1 MRDRDG
7 LMKVKYVNH
16 MGNDLS
22 VVNSA
27 RVSFGKRSVQE
38 GYDQIGIDGYQTTV
52 PHITSKDR
60 KLISYLAMHKHWT
73 TFAHTSITLHIKAP
87 VFVARQL
94 GKHQIG
100 LVWNEI
106 SRRYVDYTP
115 EIYTP
120 EEWRLAADDK
130 KQGSSNQTVEYSV
143 QPAYVF
149 ALQCYQNMIESGIA
163 PEQARMVLPQSTY
176 TEWYWTGSLAAFHRV
191 CTQRTAEDAQKETR
205 EIGHQIA
212 ERCAKLFPISWVN
225 LIEDGEYL

>member
-1 MRDRDG
+1 
-7 LMKVKYVNH
+7 MKVKYVNH

-27 RVSFGKRSVQE
+27 RVSFGKRSVEE
-38 GYDQIGIDGYQTTV
+38 GYDQIEIDGYQTTV
-52 PHITSKDR
+52 PHISSKDR
-60 KLISYLAMHKHWT
+60 KLIRYLAMHNHWT
-73 TFAHTSITLHIKAP
+73 PFAHTSITLHIKAP

-120 EEWRLAADDK
+120 E
-130 KQGSSNQTVEYSV
+130 
-143 QPAYVF
+143 
-149 ALQCYQNMIESGIA
+149 ESGIA

>member
-1 MRDRDG
+1 
-7 LMKVKYVNH
+7 MKAELVDTL
-16 MGNDLS
+16 GSDLT
-22 VVNSA
+22 VVNAA
-27 RVSFGKRSVQE
+27 RVSFDKHHELFTNGDE
-38 GYDQIGIDGYQTTV
+38 
-52 PHITSKDR
+52 
-60 KLISYLAMHKHWT
+60 KLIKYLATHGHWT
-73 TFAHTSITLHIKAP
+73 PFGHPQLQLRISAHTSITLHIKAP

-176 TEWYWTGSLAAFHRV
+176 TEWYWTGSLFAFSRV
-191 CTQRTAEDAQKETR
+191 CKLRLHDDAQLETR
-205 EIGHQIA
+205 ELAQQINDLI
-212 ERCAKLFPISWVN
+212 KPKFPISWR
-225 LIEDGEYL
+225 YLVEEP